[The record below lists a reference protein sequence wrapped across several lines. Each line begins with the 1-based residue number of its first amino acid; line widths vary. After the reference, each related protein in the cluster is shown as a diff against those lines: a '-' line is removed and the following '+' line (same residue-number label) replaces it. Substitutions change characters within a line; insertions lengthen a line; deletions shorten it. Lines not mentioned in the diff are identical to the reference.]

1 MVDFGE
7 ASSILGI
14 QITTNLAE
22 GWLELDQKRY
32 VEVIL
37 DKFGMSECRGV
48 VTPLEPNVK
57 FSKAQEPSTK
67 EEEQKMEDIP
77 YRQAIGSLMYLMV
90 STRPDIASSIQV
102 FAKYMQNPGIEHW
115 EGVKRVF

>member
-1 MVDFGE
+1 
-7 ASSILGI
+7 
-14 QITTNLAE
+14 
-22 GWLELDQKRY
+22 
-32 VEVIL
+32 
-37 DKFGMSECRGV
+37 MSECRGV

-115 EGVKRVF
+115 EGVKRVFRYLKTTMRLCLRYEREGSTQVRGYCDSDYAGI